1 MRRVILACAMLLVL
15 GSTTLVQ
22 ADVMD
27 LREPSFPGAGAGED
41 DPKMTFNMPG
51 DAANLI
57 GKGFWISFAT
67 MSFYR

>member
-1 MRRVILACAMLLVL
+1 MRRVFMAVALILVL
-15 GSTTLVQ
+15 GATFVQ

-51 DAANLI
+51 DAATLL
-57 GKGFWISFAT
+57 GKAFLVSFAT